1 MPLEESKPKTKLRA
15 LLWDMGGPLI
25 DEEPMVS
32 QWFKAIQKAY
42 ASAAGREL
50 EPKRLEEAMGIAVE
64 SFAPF
69 AFRSALW
76 NLCDGDTELYQR
88 MKRAFRDFVGP
99 YSDELRPGIREL
111 LLELTD
117 RIPMGIVANQGR
129 GLEERLER
137 IGIRHC
143 FQTVNGSDDVHL
155 WKPDT
160 RLFERA
166 LQSLGAKADETA
178 MIGDRQDNDITPA
191 KMMGMTGIL
200 FRTGTHRNQPFRYPE
215 EKPDW
220 EVDSVEE
227 LRRLL
232 LSLIE

>member
-1 MPLEESKPKTKLRA
+1 MLLDESRTQTELRA

-25 DEEPMVS
+25 DEEAMTEQWMQALRETYRVAVS
-32 QWFKAIQKAY
+32 
-42 ASAAGREL
+42 REL
-50 EPKRLEEAMGIAVE
+50 EPEKLRDAMETAVE
-64 SFAPF
+64 SYAPF
-69 AFRSALW
+69 AFRAALW
-76 NLCDGDTELYQR
+76 QLCADDEELYQR
-88 MKRAFRDFVGP
+88 MKRAFRDLVGP

-111 LLELTD
+111 LSELAE

-155 WKPDT
+155 WKPDS

-166 LQSLGAKADETA
+166 LNSLGVRPENTV
-178 MIGDRQDNDITPA
+178 MIGDRQDNDIVPA
-191 KMMGMTGIL
+191 KMMGMRAVL
-200 FRTGTHRNQPFRYPE
+200 FKTGTHRDQRVRYPE

-220 EVDSVEE
+220 IVQSVEE
-227 LRRLL
+227 LRQLL
-232 LSLIE
+232 FSLIE